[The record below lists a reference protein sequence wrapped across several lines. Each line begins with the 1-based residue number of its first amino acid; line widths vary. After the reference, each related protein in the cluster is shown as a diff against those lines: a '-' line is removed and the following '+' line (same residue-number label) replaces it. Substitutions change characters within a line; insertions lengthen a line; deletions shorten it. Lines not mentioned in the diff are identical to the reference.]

1 MDNETLNT
9 ILELQKKNI
18 IYKTYIDQMRI
29 MIDLRI
35 PITMEYSHDESVN
48 KIYQFIYDQFKKE
61 GVKNETKRDNDAD
74 REEHR

>member
-48 KIYQFIYDQFKKE
+48 KIYQLIYDQVKKE
-61 GVKNETKRDNDAD
+61 GIKKWKQQQ
-74 REEHR
+74 